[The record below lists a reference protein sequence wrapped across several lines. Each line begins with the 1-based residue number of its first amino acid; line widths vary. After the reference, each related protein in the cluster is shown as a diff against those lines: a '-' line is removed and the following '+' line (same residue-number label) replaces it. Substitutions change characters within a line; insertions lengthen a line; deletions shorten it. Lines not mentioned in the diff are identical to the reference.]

1 MEIPLLQD
9 IIIIFILSIAVI
21 LVCLRLRIPSIVGFL
36 ITGILAGPHGFGL
49 VGAVHEVKLLAEI
62 GIVILLF
69 TIGMEFSLKRLL
81 SMEKLVLAGGSLQ
94 VVLTIIA
101 VFLLAGMVGRP
112 LNEALFMGFLI
123 SLSSTAIV
131 LKLLQ
136 EKAEVESPRGRT
148 SLGILIFQDIAVV
161 PMMLMTPF
169 LTGAGSFTVQ
179 PLILLALKITGIVF
193 LVLAGARW
201 IVPNILYHVARTRN
215 REIFLLTIIAVCLG
229 VAWLTSG
236 AGLSL
241 ALGAFLA
248 GLIISESEYSHQA
261 VGNIIPFRDVF
272 TSFFF
277 VSIGMLLDVGFFLNQ
292 PGLIVL
298 VTLGLLLLK
307 TATGTLASI
316 ILGVPFRIALLT
328 GFTLCQIGEFSFI
341 LSEAGLKTGLIPE
354 QIYQLF
360 LACTIISMAATPF
373 ILASAPRMTERILRV
388 PFPARLVA
396 GFHPLPEPE
405 EPVTKGHLV
414 IIGFGVNGRNVAK
427 AAEMA
432 GIPYAVIEMNPETV
446 RREQERGLPIYYGDA
461 TQEEVVRM
469 VNVREAR
476 IAVIAINDPAATRRI
491 TEVVRRQ
498 GPAVHLIVRTRFVNE
513 MKPLIDLGAD
523 DVIPEEFE
531 TSVEIFSRVLAHYL
545 IARDDIERF
554 VSDIRSEG
562 YEMFRGLSRDST
574 SLSPLKLNLSE
585 VEISTVR
592 VTGESLLAGET
603 LGRVQMRK
611 KYGISVLAIRRGAE
625 IIYNPSADD
634 RIESG
639 DILFVLGTP
648 KAISE
653 GTAELL

>member
-81 SMEKLVLAGGSLQ
+81 SIEKLVLAGGSLQ

-101 VFLLAGMVGRP
+101 VLILAGLAGRP

-169 LTGAGSFTVQ
+169 LTGAGSFAVQ
-179 PLILLALKITGIVF
+179 PLIMLALKIMGIVF

-316 ILGVPFRIALLT
+316 ILGVPLRIALLT

-341 LSEAGLKTGLIPE
+341 LSEAGLKAGLIPDH
-354 QIYQLF
+354 IYQLF

-373 ILASAPRMTERILRV
+373 ILASAPRMTETIFRL
-388 PFPARLVA
+388 PLPTRLVA
-396 GFHPLPEPE
+396 GFHPLIEPE
-405 EPVTKGHLV
+405 EPVTKEHLV

-432 GIPYAVIEMNPETV
+432 GIPHAVIEMNPETV
-446 RREQERGLPIYYGDA
+446 RREQARGLPIYYGDA

-469 VNVREAR
+469 VNIREAK

-498 GPAVHLIVRTRFVNE
+498 APAVHLIVRTRFVDE

-562 YEMFRGLSRDST
+562 YEMFRELSRDST

-592 VTGESLLAGET
+592 VTGKSLLAGET
-603 LGRVQMRK
+603 LGRVQVRK
-611 KYGISVLAIRRGAE
+611 KYGISVLAIRRGTE
-625 IIYNPSADD
+625 IIYNPAADD
-634 RIESG
+634 RIEAG